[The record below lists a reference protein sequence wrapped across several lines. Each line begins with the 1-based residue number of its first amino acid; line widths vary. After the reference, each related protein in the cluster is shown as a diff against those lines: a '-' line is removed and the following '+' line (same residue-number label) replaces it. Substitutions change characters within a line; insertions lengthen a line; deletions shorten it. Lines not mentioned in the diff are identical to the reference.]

1 MILMQGKVKKKKSV
15 LVKAEQTAG
24 APAQVFYRTV
34 LQQSFDLRAYL
45 HVLLHMLIHVC
56 AYLCVTL
63 QGCMCTSRPVS
74 I

>member
-1 MILMQGKVKKKKSV
+1 MILMQGKVKKKSV

-24 APAQVFYRTV
+24 ALAQVFYRTV